1 VGPGFCEKKRRC
13 NPNRAAEQ
21 AGQTLNID
29 LCFIPLQHQ
38 PQVKLPAVSGSSG
51 HLVVERTKSET
62 KDQWP
67 GCTFENYDLSYT
79 EAMQVY
85 IGLTRERLKHSKT
98 EKVPKTG
105 RKAEKQALRRTE
117 EALREE
123 RYQIRERRKQE
134 DTDWRAFRKQV
145 KLQQSTYRALGKLE
159 RRAQQPLHTVLHQQW
174 RQALKQHQ
182 TCLQERLQEDA
193 RWRTQRQS
201 TLKAEPQ
208 SGWLAIL
215 VVTDNCTRQCLGLPL
230 FVAGSKVTSEM
241 VTQALK
247 ELLPPELEYLI
258 SDQGSHFRT
267 IVFAQLAQEM
277 QFIWVPVAR
286 HRPESNGIAERFV
299 RTLKEW
305 FADKFWESPDDVS
318 NFLAQFIF
326 EYNNR
331 PHQGLAIS
339 GLSPNE
345 FAKRIWL
352 M

>member
-1 VGPGFCEKKRRC
+1 MGPGFCEKKRRC
-13 NPNRAAEQ
+13 NPNRTAEQ

-51 HLVVERTKSET
+51 QLVVERTKSAT
-62 KDQWP
+62 KNQWP
-67 GCTFENYDLSYT
+67 GSTFENYDLSYT
-79 EAMQVY
+79 EAMQAY
-85 IGLTRERLKHSKT
+85 IELTRERLKHTKT
-98 EKVPKTG
+98 EKVAKTG
-105 RKAEKQALRRTE
+105 RKAEKQALRRAE
-117 EALREE
+117 EVLGEE
-123 RYQIRERRKQE
+123 RYQVRERRKQE
-134 DTDWRAFRKQV
+134 DTKWRAFRKQIR
-145 KLQQSTYRALGKLE
+145 LQQAAYRALGKLE
-159 RRAQQPLHTVLHQQW
+159 RQAQSTLHTAFHQQW

-182 TCLQERLQEDA
+182 ICLLERLQEDA

-201 TLKAEPQ
+201 TLKAETQP
-208 SGWLAIL
+208 GWLAIL

-230 FVAGSKVTSEM
+230 FVAGPKVTSEI
-241 VTQALK
+241 VAQALR

-258 SDQGSHFRT
+258 SDQGAHFRT
-267 IVFAQLAQEM
+267 IAFAQLAQEK
-277 QFIWVPVAR
+277 QFIWVPVAH

-305 FADKFWESPDDVS
+305 LADKFWESAKDVS
-318 NFLAQFIF
+318 NFLAQFIL

-331 PHQGLAIS
+331 PHQGLPSS